1 MMWVRQS
8 RLPAIALA
16 LALSSLL
23 AAKSADASPADGLV
37 GLWRF
42 DENGGLTAF
51 DSSGHGHDGALV
63 GAVSYTTVGLP
74 PAVCADV
81 SALSFDHYGW
91 VSVPWHTD
99 FDFGPSDAMTI
110 ALWVKPS
117 ELRNPYH
124 VLGKRCRSCPGSNV
138 SELNFQIAYDSSN
151 GLHFGTLTQALS
163 FFPGGPQD
171 LPQNVFTHVAA
182 TYDGI
187 TLRLFLDG
195 SEVNSAPFIMDP
207 GPANAALEI
216 ASTGNGGIDRSQ
228 NFVGVLDDVRV
239 YRRTL
244 SACEIAELALGD
256 NAGPPGPEGPPG
268 PAGPPGEQGL
278 PGVQGAQGPTG
289 PQGPSGAPGA
299 PGPSGSQTWDSF
311 LSVLKPTFVA
321 SRFKPDTAIVVTRI
335 QAQLAIPPQGCSTNA
350 VVTISD
356 GAVSQTLALVG
367 ASNDSGPLNL
377 SYGAGSTLT
386 LSVSTAAN
394 CNRGGL
400 ANVVVQYR
408 AN

>member
-1 MMWVRQS
+1 MRWVLQS
-8 RLPAIALA
+8 RLPAIALVG
-16 LALSSLL
+16 LFSVL

-51 DSSGHGHDGALV
+51 DSSGHGHHGSLQ
-63 GAVSYTTVGLP
+63 GGPSYITSGLP
-74 PAVCADV
+74 SAVCGDV
-81 SALSFDHYGW
+81 AALSFGPFKY
-91 VSVPWHTD
+91 VSVPHHAD
-99 FDFGPSDAMTI
+99 FDFGPSDPMTI
-110 ALWVKPS
+110 ALWVKPTS
-117 ELRNPYH
+117 LGAPPYH
-124 VLGKRCRSCPGSNV
+124 ILGKRCRSCGGWPPI
-138 SELNFQIAYDSSN
+138 EINFQVAYDSFN
-151 GLHFGTLTQALS
+151 LLHFGTNDQALS
-163 FFPGGPQD
+163 FGSIPQD
-171 LPQNVFTHVAA
+171 QFTHVAA
-182 TYDGI
+182 TYDGM
-187 TLRLFLDG
+187 TLRLYLDG
-195 SEVNSAPFIMDP
+195 TEVNSGPFVMDP

-216 ASTGNGGIDRSQ
+216 ASTGNGDITRDQ

-268 PAGPPGEQGL
+268 PAGPAGDPGTPGAPGATGPMGL
-278 PGVQGAQGPTG
+278 QGP
-289 PQGPSGAPGA
+289 PGAPGA

-321 SRFKPDTAIVVTRI
+321 SKFKPDTAIVVTRI
-335 QAQLAIPPQGCSTNA
+335 QAQLATSPQGCTTNA

-356 GAVSQTLALVG
+356 GAVSQMLALVS
-367 ASNDSGPLNL
+367 ASNDSGPLSL